1 MSGLVSGV
9 DYGLLFGSPQSTT
22 DIATAM
28 LGVLFSNGNA
38 GPSTA
43 VSTGNPLTDLKLAQK
58 NEKADVAAEAKVPQV
73 SRAIAAFTNAVNNA
87 TSIQK
92 ALLNPAIMQVLLTAS
107 NLSLYINEPA
117 VAQKALL
124 SDPKDPNALVNK
136 LGDST
141 LLSTTK
147 SFGFATKGL
156 GALKNASVIASL
168 TQGYAEVMWR
178 RSLNQATPGL
188 ANALTFLTQAKSI
201 KSVDD
206 ILGDSTN
213 RAVVLG
219 ALGIPQQIAFQ
230 SLTAQEQAVSSRVTI
245 AHFQNMT
252 YVTSLTDQ
260 YLLTM
265 QQQANGQ
272 SSVVGLFS
280 ETATSVALFA

>member
-9 DYGLLFGSPQSTT
+9 NYGLLFGPPQSST
-22 DIATAM
+22 DIETAM
-28 LGVLFSNGNA
+28 LNALFSNGNA

-58 NEKADVAAEAKVPQV
+58 NQTADVAAEAKVPQV
-73 SRAIAAFTNAVNNA
+73 ARAITAFTTAVNSA
-87 TSIQK
+87 TSIQQ
-92 ALLNPAIMQVLLTAS
+92 ALQNPAVMQVLLTAS

-124 SDPKDPNALVNK
+124 SDPNDPNSLVNK
-136 LGDST
+136 LGNTT
-141 LLSTTK
+141 LLNTTK
-147 SFGFATKGL
+147 SFDFATKGL
-156 GALKNASVIASL
+156 GALKNSSVMASL

-178 RSLNQATPGL
+178 QSLDQATPGL
-188 ANALTFLTQAKSI
+188 ANALTFLTQASSI
-201 KSVDD
+201 KTVDD

-219 ALGIPQQIAFQ
+219 ALGIPEQIAFQ
-230 SLTAQEQAVSSRVTI
+230 DLTAQEQAVSSRVTI

-252 YVTSLTDQ
+252 YVTILTDQ

-265 QQQANGQ
+265 QQQANGG

-280 ETATSVALFA
+280 ETATSLALFA